1 MKLAVCYGC
10 IQRWVC
16 CVLRLHTALGV
27 LCLTAAY
34 SVGCA
39 VSYGCIQCWVC
50 CVLRL
55 HTALGVL
62 CLTAAYNV
70 GLSAVCYIKKLK
82 DELQLFVASSEIVKG
97 LFKGQTLK

>member
-39 VSYGCIQCWVC
+39 VSYGCIQRWV
-50 CVLRL
+50 V
-55 HTALGVL
+55 G
-62 CLTAAYNV
+62 CLLYKETE
-70 GLSAVCYIKKLK
+70 G
-82 DELQLFVASSEIVKG
+82 
-97 LFKGQTLK
+97 